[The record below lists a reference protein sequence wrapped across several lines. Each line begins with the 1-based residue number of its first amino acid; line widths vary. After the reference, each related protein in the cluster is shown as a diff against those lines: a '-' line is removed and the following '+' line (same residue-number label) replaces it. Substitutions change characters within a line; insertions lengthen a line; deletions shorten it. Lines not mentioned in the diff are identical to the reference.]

1 MQKSLKIFAWSIWMC
16 FYSQSKFAVIFGD
29 EEIKK
34 DHFIL
39 KDMQT
44 GVQKAQD
51 IKSITKFLDHK

>member
-1 MQKSLKIFAWSIWMC
+1 MKKAEL
-16 FYSQSKFAVIFGD
+16 SKFAVIFGD